1 MLPSNWSINLERD
14 PVIPTDRGVMRPD
27 ALMTI
32 RAPDGAEATVIVEAK
47 RRLDPRDVSAVASQL
62 WRYQQNL
69 TALPGML
76 VVPFLPPRSREL
88 LTDASLS
95 YADSTGNIRFTLDRP
110 AVYIRADGASSDPWA
125 AGSDRALRSLKGPT
139 TSRIV
144 RALIDFCP
152 PFGVQQLAERSG
164 TSLGSVSRVFAFL
177 EPEALIVRAPYG
189 PVTAVKWDDLIRRW
203 TMDYGFS
210 KSNRVQTFLDP
221 RGLPALL
228 NRLRSAPSRYAVTG
242 SLAAN
247 DLAPIASPRL
257 AAIYVDDAVEA
268 ADRLRLRPAEA
279 GANVILAEP
288 FDPVVYDRTRDVD
301 GIRYAAPSQ
310 VAADLLTGPGRN
322 PAEGEE
328 VIRWMREN
336 EDVWRR

>member
-1 MLPSNWSINLERD
+1 
-14 PVIPTDRGVMRPD
+14 
-27 ALMTI
+27 
-32 RAPDGAEATVIVEAK
+32 
-47 RRLDPRDVSAVASQL
+47 
-62 WRYQQNL
+62 
-69 TALPGML
+69 
-76 VVPFLPPRSREL
+76 
-88 LTDASLS
+88 
-95 YADSTGNIRFTLDRP
+95 
-110 AVYIRADGASSDPWA
+110 
-125 AGSDRALRSLKGPT
+125 
-139 TSRIV
+139 
-144 RALIDFCP
+144 
-152 PFGVQQLAERSG
+152 
-164 TSLGSVSRVFAFL
+164 
-177 EPEALIVRAPYG
+177 
-189 PVTAVKWDDLIRRW
+189 
-203 TMDYGFS
+203 MDYGFS

-221 RGLPALL
+221 RGLSALL